1 MPNVNLVSFL
11 DAVQRTIIGELVV
24 EAVDSEFLVVK
35 NPVVVNIIEQTRP
48 QMRQIMRPQLNPQG
62 QPTGRMEPTGQM
74 EPTGMSEPT
83 GQMALQLLPVYFR
96 EFQGEKKNPAIFK
109 YRKSQITS
117 IDFEG
122 GFDFRLY
129 GQYEHIFSQ
138 ANVQP
143 DPKAPVAAPVLKLF
157 EEKV

>member
-35 NPVVVNIIEQTRP
+35 NPVVVNIIEQHD
-48 QMRQIMRPQLNPQG
+48 QQS
-62 QPTGRMEPTGQM
+62 GR
-74 EPTGMSEPT
+74 PT

-109 YRKSQITS
+109 YRRSQITS

-143 DPKAPVAAPVLKLF
+143 DPKAPVEAPVLKLF